1 MYWAFV
7 KKCRFPDGKVD
18 YYAHMVLADTETQA
32 QKHLRETFS
41 LRNVCGEITKQSRL
55 AVLEEILTLGSSD
68 SPSDLYE
75 KACKK
80 AQALTQKEGTRSPL
94 P

>member
-1 MYWAFV
+1 MYWAFI
-7 KKCRFPDGKVD
+7 KKCRFPDGKVE
-18 YYAHMVLADTETQA
+18 YYAHMVFADTESQA
-32 QKHLRETFS
+32 QKRVGETFS

-55 AVLEEILTLGSSD
+55 AVLEEILKLGSSE

-80 AQALTQKEGTRSPL
+80 ALALTQKEGTRSPL